1 MTHTLTARMFDTHND
16 LPPATRASVV
26 ELLNER
32 LADVIDLELQAKQA
46 HWNIKG
52 PNFVGLHELFDRVAL
67 QAREHADEIAER
79 AVALGG
85 VARGTIEEIAGQS
98 TLPAY
103 PLVVDDWGTH
113 VRAMQAALATFGR
126 AARRAIDEA
135 AVANDADTVDLFTA
149 MSRGIDKLLWMV
161 EAHVQEAPRATVRV
175 LEVEAPA
182 SARELASAES

>member
-1 MTHTLTARMFDTHND
+1 MTHTLTTRMFETHND
-16 LPPATRASVV
+16 LPPETRVSVV

-46 HWNIKG
+46 HWNVKG
-52 PNFVGLHELFDRVAL
+52 PNFVGLHELFDRVAA
-67 QAREHADEIAER
+67 QAREYADDIAER

-103 PLVVDDWGTH
+103 PLVVDDWTTH

-135 AVANDADTVDLFTA
+135 SLANEADTVDLFTA
-149 MSRGIDKLLWMV
+149 ISRGVDKMLWMV
-161 EAHVQEAPRATVRV
+161 EAHVQQAPRASRMSD
-175 LEVEAPA
+175 VETTA
-182 SARELASAES
+182 SAGELTTA